1 MARHFAA
8 ALIRR
13 INPET
18 GERQVLIIHYY
29 PVRIL
34 VNGKRERI
42 GPFQI
47 KFAGGKGEGNETPRQ
62 TVRRECIPETG
73 LIIRGHK
80 QFCEFVTSEGPQYFF
95 LAEFDRCKGKLR
107 TETYEDGRADLG
119 GPRWVDEKNI
129 GPLLHGNHS
138 RAFRLYKASEHKPA
152 QSDI

>member
-13 INPET
+13 KDPVT
-18 GERQVLIIHYY
+18 GVRQVLIIHYY

-34 VNGKRERI
+34 SNGRRVRT
-42 GPFQI
+42 GQFQI

-80 QFCEFVTSEGPQYFF
+80 EFCELVIPDGPQYFF

-107 TETYEDGRADLG
+107 TKIYHDQRADLG
-119 GPRWVDEKNI
+119 PPRWADEDKI
-129 GPLLHGNHS
+129 GPLLFGNHGE
-138 RAFRLYKASEHKPA
+138 AFRMYKKQELELA
-152 QSDI
+152 QNHI

>member
-13 INPET
+13 KDPET
-18 GERQVLIIHYY
+18 GARQVLIIHYY

-34 VNGKRERI
+34 SNGKRVRT
-42 GPFQI
+42 GQFQI
-47 KFAGGKGEGNETPRQ
+47 KFAGGKGEGNETPKQ

-80 QFCEFVTSEGPQYFF
+80 KFCEFATQDGLQHFF

-107 TETYEDGRADLG
+107 TEVYHDGRADLG
-119 GPRWVDEKNI
+119 PPRWADEDKI
-129 GPLLHGNHS
+129 GPLLFGNHGE
-138 RAFRLYKASEHKPA
+138 AFRLYRKQESKLV
-152 QSDI
+152 QSQI